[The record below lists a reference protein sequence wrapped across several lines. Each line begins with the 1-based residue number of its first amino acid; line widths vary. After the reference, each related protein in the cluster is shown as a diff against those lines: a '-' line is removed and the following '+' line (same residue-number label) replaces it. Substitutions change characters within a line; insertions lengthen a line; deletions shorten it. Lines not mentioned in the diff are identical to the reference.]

1 MPQPFFYALRKGEIQ
16 KLTDTERSKF
26 RRDGKVQQIRHDV
39 SAQFLA
45 AFRGL
50 PAIGYKDKG
59 KLFSIHRDEVFPP
72 QIRPE
77 EIVLVWQAGKVAKE
91 LVKRELEEAI
101 TNEDE
106 NRVAI
111 LKRGAAFFVL
121 AIMGVLLHERNG
133 QTFLNKLKPEVAASK
148 ATTRRLE
155 NYATISLEWHV
166 EFMMELVAAG
176 EDVASIVR
184 SQSGWQK
191 IKPKIAS
198 RWKVYRLARKV
209 MEESL
214 PRL

>member
-1 MPQPFFYALRKGEIQ
+1 MTL
-16 KLTDTERSKF
+16 
-26 RRDGKVQQIRHDV
+26 
-39 SAQFLA
+39 
-45 AFRGL
+45 
-50 PAIGYKDKG
+50 
-59 KLFSIHRDEVFPP
+59 
-72 QIRPE
+72 
-77 EIVLVWQAGKVAKE
+77 
-91 LVKRELEEAI
+91 

-148 ATTRRLE
+148 ATARRLE
-155 NYATISLEWHV
+155 NYATVSLEWHV
-166 EFMMELVAAG
+166 EIMMELVAAG

-191 IKPKIAS
+191 IKPKIAA